1 MTEMLSRC
9 ANSKCCKP
17 FLRLRE
23 GKLFLVETD
32 RLTKAGES
40 AAPAFVRARQQ
51 QRCVEHFWLCNDCA
65 TRWTL
70 VFDREHGVTLEPLRR
85 AVVSVAAAASTALS
99 GVA

>member
-1 MTEMLSRC
+1 MLSRC
-9 ANSKCCKP
+9 ANSQCCKP

-32 RLTKAGES
+32 RVNRPGES
-40 AAPAFVRARQQ
+40 IAPPFIRARQQ
-51 QRCVEHFWLCNDCA
+51 ARCVEHYWLCDDCA

-70 VFDREHGVTLEPLRR
+70 VYDRERGVALEPLRR
-85 AVVSVAAAASTALS
+85 AVASVAVTASNAQS